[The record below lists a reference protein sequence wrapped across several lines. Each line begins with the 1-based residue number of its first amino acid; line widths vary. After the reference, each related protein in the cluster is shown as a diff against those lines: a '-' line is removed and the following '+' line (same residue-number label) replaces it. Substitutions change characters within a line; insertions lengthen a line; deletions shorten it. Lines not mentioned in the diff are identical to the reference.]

1 MKNRKVKV
9 SYLSD
14 RFHLF
19 WWWNI
24 ISKGTGELGKV
35 LCDPPE
41 PEPGR
46 KNKMAQEAR
55 PQDPGNPETP
65 GYKYLKVVVESHTS
79 FLFHGIH

>member
-35 LCDPPE
+35 LCDPP
-41 PEPGR
+41 GTGTR
-46 KNKMAQEAR
+46 KEEFRAQDAR

-65 GYKYLKVVVESHTS
+65 GFKYLKVVESHTS